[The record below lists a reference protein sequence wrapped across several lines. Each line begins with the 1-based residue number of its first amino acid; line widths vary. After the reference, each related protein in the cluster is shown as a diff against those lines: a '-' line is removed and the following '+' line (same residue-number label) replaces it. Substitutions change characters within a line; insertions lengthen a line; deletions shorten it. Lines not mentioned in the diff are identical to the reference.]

1 MADQLNMNGLSIN
14 DGQQGGQQRSYIP
27 PHMRGRQNA
36 GPAPGPAAGGPPPG
50 ADLDPTPAGAAAAAN
65 GGMNN
70 GNWSG

>member
-1 MADQLNMNGLSIN
+1 MADQLNMNGLAIN

-36 GPAPGPAAGGPPPG
+36 GPAAAGPPPG
-50 ADLDPTPAGAAAAAN
+50 ADLDPTPAGAAAAAAGAN
-65 GGMNN
+65 GNMNN